1 MRNLPYSLDEDDLI
15 SAFAGAKVGVPVMT
29 EPRWVCLFIYP
40 LLFHLPVSLMKEV
53 RLPRFDDGKMK
64 GFGYVEFGSPEDAT
78 VGPSYKNLYPRMEM
92 EIQLHPDKKK
102 EI

>member
-1 MRNLPYSLDEDDLI
+1 
-15 SAFAGAKVGVPVMT
+15 
-29 EPRWVCLFIYP
+29 
-40 LLFHLPVSLMKEV
+40 MKEV

-102 EI
+102 RNL